1 MRQAGQQRY
10 PTAHLPREA
19 GHLPRPGP
27 RTSPSAAGVPPE
39 VPWPSQPRANGTCHT
54 TARWPLPLH
63 QGCWQRRDR
72 DRQASTTAPPRST
85 SHTCTRAH
93 THTHTQRH
101 AQMCTHPTQH
111 RDHTPSP
118 VRALPRTGLW
128 PHGESQNSN
137 LTASLMRSE
146 PGTGQ
151 PHGWGGMFRAGGG
164 GREVPEHPES
174 LGPHSFCL
182 SEGLGLQA

>member
-1 MRQAGQQRY
+1 MRWAGQQRY
-10 PTAHLPREA
+10 PRHTCHGEP
-19 GHLPRPGP
+19 
-27 RTSPSAAGVPPE
+27 
-39 VPWPSQPRANGTCHT
+39 GTCQGLDLRHRPPLLVFLQRSPGRPNPVPMAHVT
-54 TARWPLPLH
+54 PQPDGLCPRIRVVGRDGTATARPPPQPH
-63 QGCWQRRDR
+63 P
-72 DRQASTTAPPRST
+72 AAPHARA
-85 SHTCTRAH
+85 HAH
-93 THTHTQRH
+93 THTH

-128 PHGESQNSN
+128 PHRESQNSN

-151 PHGWGGMFRAGGG
+151 PHGWGGMLRAGGG